1 MKPRGLG
8 GTACS
13 RRLILSWGDPATRVS
28 ILGSRKL
35 GAVSS
40 NPPPGPS
47 PAQLGG
53 YSRPGAQT
61 NSLAVISLVTGVG
74 SFLGHIVPFIGGGT
88 LALIAIVTGFMAR
101 GQIKQTG
108 EQGRWLANVGIV
120 IGVIHLAGPFP
131 GPPFFLFL
139 VFVPAIAL
147 LGGAPR
153 NGSA

>member
-1 MKPRGLG
+1 MKPPGLWG
-8 GTACS
+8 PACS
-13 RRLILSWGDPATRVS
+13 GRLIVSSRDTATRVAS
-28 ILGSRKL
+28 VGRRKR

-40 NPPPGPS
+40 TPPPGPS

-108 EQGRWLANVGIV
+108 EPGRWMAHVGII
-120 IGVIHLAGPFP
+120 IGVIPPAGPVP
-131 GPPFFLFL
+131 ALPVFLL
-139 VFVPAIAL
+139 LAFVPGIGL
-147 LGGAPR
+147 
-153 NGSA
+153 